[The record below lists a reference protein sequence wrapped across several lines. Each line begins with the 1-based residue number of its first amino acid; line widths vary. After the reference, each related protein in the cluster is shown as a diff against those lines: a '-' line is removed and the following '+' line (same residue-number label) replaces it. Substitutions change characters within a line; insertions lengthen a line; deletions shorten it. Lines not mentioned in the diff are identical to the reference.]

1 MPRSRP
7 FVRPLRRNDH
17 AEWLRM
23 RRALWPDVSVALHRV
38 EMREQS
44 RRSRARAVL
53 VIDRDGVDAKLG
65 GFIELSVRSRVDGSL
80 RARVGYVDGWFVD
93 PDLRGR
99 TWGRQL
105 MRAAEAW
112 TAARGPDELA
122 SDAEIDNPAS
132 LAAHAALGFRETF
145 RLVHFLKKV
154 RRSQR

>member
-1 MPRSRP
+1 
-7 FVRPLRRNDH
+7 
-17 AEWLRM
+17 
-23 RRALWPDVSVALHRV
+23 
-38 EMREQS
+38 MREQS